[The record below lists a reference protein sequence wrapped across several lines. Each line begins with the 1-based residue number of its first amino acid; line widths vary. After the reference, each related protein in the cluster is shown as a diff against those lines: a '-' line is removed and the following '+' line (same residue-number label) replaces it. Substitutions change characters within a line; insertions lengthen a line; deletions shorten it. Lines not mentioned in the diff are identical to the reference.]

1 MSPRSIL
8 FVCLGN
14 ICRSPVA
21 EGVFRHALTKRFGPD
36 RAGLWTLDS
45 AGTSNYHAGE
55 SPDPRSQASTLRH
68 GIDISAQRSR
78 PFEAMDFER
87 FDYIMVMD
95 SSNHLNVS
103 NLAEASDHKGKIHLM
118 LDASFPCEN
127 RPVPD
132 PYYGGEHG
140 FENVYQLL
148 AEASEKWLDQW
159 T

>member
-1 MSPRSIL
+1 
-8 FVCLGN
+8 
-14 ICRSPVA
+14 
-21 EGVFRHALTKRFGPD
+21 
-36 RAGLWTLDS
+36 
-45 AGTSNYHAGE
+45 
-55 SPDPRSQASTLRH
+55 
-68 GIDISAQRSR
+68 
-78 PFEAMDFER
+78 MDFER

-95 SSNHLNVS
+95 SSNHVNVS
-103 NLAEASDHKGKIHLM
+103 KLAEATDLKGKIHLM
-118 LDASFPCEN
+118 LDASFPGEN

>member
-1 MSPRSIL
+1 MSPQSIL

-21 EGVFRHALTKRFGPD
+21 EGVFRQALTQRISAEKAR
-36 RAGLWTLDS
+36 LWTIDS
-45 AGTSNYHAGE
+45 AGTSDYHAGE
-55 SPDPRSQASTLRH
+55 APDPRSQDSALRH
-68 GIDISAQRSR
+68 GIDISQQQSR
-78 PFEAMDFER
+78 PFERIDFEK
-87 FDYIMVMD
+87 FDHIMVMD
-95 SSNHLNVS
+95 SSNHVNVS
-103 NLAEASDHKGKIHLM
+103 RLTDAPSHKQKIHLM
-118 LDASFPCEN
+118 LDASFPGEN